1 MHISKLTLIQSKP
14 VCFYPIAITD
24 HCQHVSADVC
34 FVSVCLINLPLVP
47 IWYGVILHVNWD
59 MPLSVSSELEY

>member
-14 VCFYPIAITD
+14 VCFYPIAIID

-34 FVSVCLINLPLVP
+34 FVSVCLINLLLVP
-47 IWYGVILHVNWD
+47 IWYGVNWD
-59 MPLSVSSELEY
+59 VPLSVSSELEY